1 MSWNEFIDSMYT
13 TRGQVVN
20 QVVAVLLMVFFVTAL
35 TISVGTP
42 VMVIVATSALI
53 GFFCWRA
60 TNLRRPITPVTTAVL
75 FLCTTAM
82 LHTHMY
88 EEHVSLFGPAMTRV
102 FNVALP
108 YERFL
113 TVFVFIL
120 PVIYFLTA
128 AGLLL
133 RIPLAGFVAWFIFIG
148 PGTAEF
154 THFIFPLIEPSI
166 GPADTATMSAI
177 VNGVQVDGMRN
188 HYYWTT
194 GEYYFPGMYTA
205 VLPMIPGIYS
215 IWWLFRNRKE
225 KLA

>member
-13 TRGQVVN
+13 ARGQVIN
-20 QVVAVLLMVFFVTAL
+20 QVIAVVLMVFFVTAL

-42 VMVIVATSALI
+42 VMVIVATSAFI
-53 GFFCWRA
+53 GLFCWRA
-60 TNLRRPITPVTTAVL
+60 TNLRQPITPVTTAVL

-108 YERFL
+108 DERFL

-166 GPADTATMSAI
+166 DPAGTTTISAI

-194 GEYYFPGMYTA
+194 GEYSFP
-205 VLPMIPGIYS
+205 
-215 IWWLFRNRKE
+215 
-225 KLA
+225 